1 MSRPLIVLADTDEK
15 YLSTLEEKFLR
26 EIDDNVDL
34 EIISQK
40 DYFDIYFST
49 PRTIEIAAIDES
61 IYSSELKKHNI
72 NNIFILTEEL
82 TRGTEELSVT
92 YIHKYTGIRQIFNEL
107 IHRSREILFV
117 DERFEKETKVISL
130 YSAVGGC
137 GKTSIG
143 LGLANYLSENHRR
156 VLYINTESI
165 QSFSF
170 YLNNKKE
177 MPSEGYKVIK
187 NYKDNIYQNIKQ
199 FLREENFSYL
209 PPFMATLDALNL
221 DYAIYT
227 NLLEG
232 VKESKDYDFI
242 IIDIESGYSVEK
254 TQLLQRSDKVLII
267 MEQDL
272 LSVYKTEYLL
282 RNIDL
287 RDKEKYMFICNKYQ
301 EDKKNN
307 FIESKM
313 QEKHII
319 NEYVNFI
326 REPIED
332 IKQLSNL
339 DGIKKIAYM
348 FI

>member
-1 MSRPLIVLADTDEK
+1 M
-15 YLSTLEEKFLR
+15 
-26 EIDDNVDL
+26 
-34 EIISQK
+34 
-40 DYFDIYFST
+40 
-49 PRTIEIAAIDES
+49 
-61 IYSSELKKHNI
+61 
-72 NNIFILTEEL
+72 
-82 TRGTEELSVT
+82 
-92 YIHKYTGIRQIFNEL
+92 
-107 IHRSREILFV
+107 
-117 DERFEKETKVISL
+117 
-130 YSAVGGC
+130 
-137 GKTSIG
+137 
-143 LGLANYLSENHRR
+143 
-156 VLYINTESI
+156 
-165 QSFSF
+165 
-170 YLNNKKE
+170 
-177 MPSEGYKVIK
+177 
-187 NYKDNIYQNIKQ
+187 
-199 FLREENFSYL
+199 
-209 PPFMATLDALNL
+209 
-221 DYAIYT
+221 
-227 NLLEG
+227 LEG